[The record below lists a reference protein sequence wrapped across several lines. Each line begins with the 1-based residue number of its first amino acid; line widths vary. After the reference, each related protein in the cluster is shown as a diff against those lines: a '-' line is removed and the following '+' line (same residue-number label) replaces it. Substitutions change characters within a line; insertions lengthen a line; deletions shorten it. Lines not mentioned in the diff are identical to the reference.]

1 MTYRL
6 SDEEF
11 MVLVRL
17 ERDKKLAETDWWAM
31 SDRTMTPEQAAY
43 RQALRDF
50 TDNVVRPDEPL
61 MPCLENLNWPIKP

>member
-11 MVLVRL
+11 MRLVRF
-17 ERDKKLAETDWWAM
+17 ERDKKLAETDWWAL
-31 SDRTMTPEQAAY
+31 SDRTMTPEQTTY

-50 TDNVVRPDEPL
+50 TDTVVRPDEPL
-61 MPCLENLNWPIKP
+61 MPCLENLNWPVKP